1 MQSLFF
7 KANLSLSSSGTNS
20 KMLLLTIFLALV
32 STFAPPAEAQ
42 ISGKSTCDFGFE
54 VKGTDIQ
61 VLIGRSKLNGFGTIR
76 CDDSYGNSEILNV
89 KVTVGTPVLFPR
101 IAFAPSVVVRGE
113 STGITVPSGGA
124 RSLLGQYLT
133 VDIRGSITSGAG
145 AILSILNDDTGL
157 ALNLVLVGVE
167 GFGIAVGGTIVT
179 LE

>member
-1 MQSLFF
+1 MGLRFVPALITTLLF
-7 KANLSLSSSGTNS
+7 S
-20 KMLLLTIFLALV
+20 LLTIAGG
-32 STFAPPAEAQ
+32 SANAQ
-42 ISGKSTCDFGFE
+42 VVGESTCSFSFE

-61 VLIGRSKLNGFGTIR
+61 VLIGRSKLNGYGTIR
-76 CDDSYGNSEILNV
+76 CEDPHGNTEVLNV

-113 STGITVPSGGA
+113 STGITVPNGGPQG
-124 RSLLGQYLT
+124 LLGQYLT
-133 VDIRGSITSGAG
+133 VDIRGSLTSGAG
-145 AILSILNDDTGL
+145 ATLSILNDDSGL

>member
-1 MQSLFF
+1 MSLVTVP
-7 KANLSLSSSGTNS
+7 ALI
-20 KMLLLTIFLALV
+20 LTIVFSLI
-32 STFAPPAEAQ
+32 TFSGGSASAQ
-42 ISGKSTCDFGFE
+42 VGGKSTCSFSFE

-61 VLIGRSKLNGFGTIR
+61 VLIGRSKLNGSGTIR
-76 CDDSYGNSEILNV
+76 CEDLYGNTESMNV

-113 STGITVPSGGA
+113 STGINVPSGGPQG
-124 RSLLGQYLT
+124 LLGQYLT
-133 VDIRGSITSGAG
+133 VDIRGSLTSGAG
-145 AILSILNDDTGL
+145 ATLSIINDDSGL